1 MLPSSKSILGKNRMR
16 LEVKDLQVSYGQ
28 IPVIRNVS
36 LVVSERQLVCIFGS
50 NGHGKSTLLKTI
62 CGLVKPSSGSIQYGG
77 LDLTHLRVHEIVKRG
92 VVYIP
97 EDRNLFTGM
106 TVIENLKLGAYLP
119 HASRKETENLEAVF
133 SLFPRLAERKQQVVS
148 TLSGGELRMLAV
160 GRGLMTDADCLLIDE
175 PSIGLSPL
183 LKTETYH
190 IIGKIKEAR
199 GLTIVLVEQ
208 EVREAMRLADRVYLL
223 KRGEFVFEGIK
234 EELDEATLKR
244 AFL

>member
-1 MLPSSKSILGKNRMR
+1 MSLK
-16 LEVKDLQVSYGQ
+16 VSNLDVFYGQ
-28 IPVIRNVS
+28 IQIIRNVS
-36 LVVSERQLVCIFGS
+36 LTVDKGQLVCIFGS
-50 NGHGKSTLLKTI
+50 NGHGKSTLLKSI
-62 CGLVKPSSGSIQYGG
+62 SGLVKPSSGTIVYDGI
-77 LDLTHLRVHEIVKRG
+77 DLTKYKVHEVVKKG
-92 VVYIP
+92 LVYIP

-106 TVIENLKLGAYLP
+106 TVIENLRLGAYLP
-119 HASRKETENLEAVF
+119 HARKKEAYNLQAVF

-190 IIGKIKEAR
+190 IIHKIKGER
-199 GLTIVLVEQ
+199 GCTIVLVEQ
-208 EVREAMRLADRVYLL
+208 EVKEAKKLADRVYLL
-223 KRGEFVFEGIK
+223 KRGEFVFAGAK
-234 EELDEATLKR
+234 EELDEELLRK